1 MALFHSLDD
10 LCSKVLFFDI
20 ETAPAFPS
28 FDAMPPALQDQW
40 CHQAEKINRYEDT
53 GMSAEELYPLK
64 AGIYA
69 EFARVVCVSFGLFG
83 KKEGHYFFRLK
94 SYCGEDEARL
104 LQEFARIL
112 DNKSIRYLC
121 AHNGREFD
129 VPFLARRYLI
139 QGLPVPAMIDL
150 RMKRPWD
157 EAARYVIDTME
168 LWSFGDKKS
177 FTRLELL
184 CAVFDIPSP
193 KSDIDGSK
201 VGEVFWKEK
210 DLERIARYCENDVLA
225 TARLYLKY
233 MRLPSISSEQV
244 EYADRLMV

>member
-1 MALFHSLDD
+1 MALFQSLDD
-10 LCSKVLFFDI
+10 ICTKVLFFDI

-40 CHQAEKINRYEDT
+40 RRQTDKINRYEDS
-53 GMSAEELYPLK
+53 GMSPEELYPLK

-69 EFARVVCVSFGLFG
+69 EFARVVCVSFGLLG
-83 KKEGHYFFRLK
+83 KKEGQYFFRLK
-94 SYCGEDEARL
+94 SCCGEDESRL
-104 LQEFARIL
+104 LQEFAKII
-112 DNKSIRYLC
+112 DNQSIKYLC

-139 QGLPVPAMIDL
+139 QSLPVPEMIDL
-150 RMKRPWD
+150 RMKKPWD
-157 EAARYVIDTME
+157 DEAKRIIDTME
-168 LWSFGDKKS
+168 LWSFGDRKN

-201 VGEVFWKEK
+201 VGEVFWK
-210 DLERIARYCENDVLA
+210 DQDFERIARYCENDVLA

-233 MRLPSISSEQV
+233 MRLPSITDEQV
-244 EYADRLMV
+244 EYADRIMV